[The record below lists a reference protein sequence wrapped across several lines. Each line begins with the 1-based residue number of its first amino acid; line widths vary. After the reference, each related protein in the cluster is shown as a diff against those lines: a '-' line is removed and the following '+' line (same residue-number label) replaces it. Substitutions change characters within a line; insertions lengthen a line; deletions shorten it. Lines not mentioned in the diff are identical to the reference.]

1 MFGHTAFQACIRSLI
16 RAAAPGAG
24 ESVGKRRVK
33 RQTSRLLAVALLAGG
48 LAGCGVLSEGDLMDR
63 NFWDASP
70 LFVDNDQAELG
81 LAEMAKGNYG
91 TAELYF
97 KKALT
102 RNAKD
107 VDALLG
113 LGVLYQNTGQ
123 LTKAR
128 EMYEAILAI
137 RPERSVRMS
146 VWNNLSP
153 EPVIDIASVNLAL
166 LESGGVPGGKAK
178 AAGGETAQKFAAMT
192 PPPAISQMPAGSA
205 LTGRMAPAGTAA
217 GGVAPQDGSM
227 GLSGLSVAAD
237 NVVSR
242 FRTLTV
248 LRDQGLIT
256 PDEFRTRRRASIG
269 ALLPLSSPPPATGLD
284 RPVPGTEAISGRLRA
299 IGRALEMRAISVSQ
313 HAAERTMILDA
324 LMPVVPI
331 SVVNPGRPPQGLLEA
346 ADAVRR
352 LEQLKGGGYISPDE
366 YAKERNAVE
375 RAMQPR
381 AMPSP
386 KAAGGPAGA
395 IAVQPSGPQPAVH
408 LASYRSQKAADRGW
422 AQLRR
427 VHRAL
432 LEGLNLEVAKVDLAR
447 KGIWYRLMAG
457 PMKSS
462 QAATE
467 LCRQLKSRRQF
478 CEPGFM
484 GAI

>member
-1 MFGHTAFQACIRSLI
+1 M
-16 RAAAPGAG
+16 
-24 ESVGKRRVK
+24 
-33 RQTSRLLAVALLAGG
+33 ALLAGG
-48 LAGCGVLSEGDLMDR
+48 LAGCGGVSEGNLINLD
-63 NFWDASP
+63 FWEASP
-70 LFVDNDQAELG
+70 LFIDNDQAELG

-91 TAELYF
+91 TAERHF
-97 KKALT
+97 QKAVK

-146 VWNNLSP
+146 VWTNLSP

-166 LESGGVPGGKAK
+166 LESGGVPGGMTQA
-178 AAGGETAQKFAAMT
+178 AAGGAVPKPAGMT
-192 PPPAISQMPAGSA
+192 PPTAMSQMPAGSA
-205 LTGRMAPAGTAA
+205 LTGRMAPARSAVPQGTSTIL
-217 GGVAPQDGSM
+217 P
-227 GLSGLSVAAD
+227 GLSGAAD

-242 FRTLTV
+242 FRTLTA

-256 PDEFRTRRRASIG
+256 PDEFRTRRQASIG

-284 RPVPGTEAISGRLRA
+284 RPVPGTEQIAGRLRA
-299 IGRALEMRAISVSQ
+299 IGRALEMRAVSVSQ

-324 LMPVVPI
+324 LMPAAPV
-331 SVVNPGRPPQGLLEA
+331 SVANPGRPPQGLMEA

-352 LEQLKGGGYISPDE
+352 LEQLKGEGFITADE

-375 RAMQPR
+375 QAMHPP
-381 AMPSP
+381 AMPAP
-386 KAAGGPAGA
+386 KAAASGSDVAKAAAKPK
-395 IAVQPSGPQPAVH
+395 GPQPAVH

-427 VHRAL
+427 AHRAL
-432 LEGLNLEVAKVDLAR
+432 LEGLTPEVSKVDLAR
-447 KGIWYRLMAG
+447 KGVWYRLMAG
-457 PMKSS
+457 PVESS
-462 QAATE
+462 QAATA
-467 LCRQLKSRRQF
+467 LCRQLKRRRLKF
-478 CEPGFM
+478 CEPSFM
-484 GAI
+484 GTI